1 MHSND
6 PTTAARGASL
16 TSEPLLRVARVHPR
30 TTAEGPG
37 TRFAV
42 WVQGCSIRC
51 DGCFNP
57 HLWTDAGGTAV
68 SAVDLAKDAISAGV
82 EGVTLLGGEPFE
94 QAEALAKFA
103 SLVRSDGL
111 SVMAF
116 TGYLLDGLRARAV
129 HDGSIRDLIKATD
142 LLIDGPYLAGQ
153 PDLKRPWVGS
163 TNQQFHFLTE
173 RYVHLQADLAA
184 LHDRLEVRV
193 DTNGAVSLNG
203 WATVDQ
209 LDALL
214 APHIESPK
222 RGRVR

>member
-1 MHSND
+1 M
-6 PTTAARGASL
+6 
-16 TSEPLLRVARVHPR
+16 TSEPSVRVARVHPQ

-42 WVQGCSIRC
+42 WVQGCTIRC

-57 HLWTDAGGTAV
+57 HLWASTGGSPVTATR
-68 SAVDLAKDAISAGV
+68 LAQEAIGAGV

-103 SLVRSDGL
+103 TLVRNAGL

-116 TGYLLDGLRARAV
+116 TGYLLDDLRARAA
-129 HDGSIRDLIKATD
+129 HDTNIQDLIRATD
-142 LLIDGPYLAGQ
+142 LLIDGPYVADQ
-153 PDLKRPWVGS
+153 PDLERPWVGS

-173 RYVHLQADLAA
+173 RYQHLQADLVE
-184 LHDRLEVRV
+184 LGDRLEVRV
-193 DTNGAVSLNG
+193 DTNGGVSLNG

-214 APHIESPK
+214 GSDLVGSPK